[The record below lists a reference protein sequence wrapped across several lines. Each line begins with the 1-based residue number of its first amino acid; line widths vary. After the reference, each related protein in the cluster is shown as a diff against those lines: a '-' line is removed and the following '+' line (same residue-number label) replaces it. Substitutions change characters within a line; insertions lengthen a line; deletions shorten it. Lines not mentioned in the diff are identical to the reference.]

1 MNAMAKIR
9 EEISRL
15 GLILRV
21 VYNDLLVSKYKDQHF
36 WILTAFIPTFAIARL
51 WVRYF
56 PETFVQV
63 NGQHIHHFA
72 YGFIILAVAGY
83 LAITRPKRSTPILAI
98 IFGIGLGLA
107 IDETGMWLHLTN
119 YYYNETSENI
129 IIISTAV
136 LINLVY
142 LRKFWIRLVKE
153 IFNWLRGVS

>member
-1 MNAMAKIR
+1 MGAMAKVKR
-9 EEISRL
+9 EVSKLAHIFKA
-15 GLILRV
+15 
-21 VYNDLLVSKYKDQHF
+21 VYDDVLVSKYKDQHF

-72 YGFIILAVAGY
+72 YGFILLAVAGY
-83 LAITRPKRSTPILAI
+83 LAIVKKGRSTPILAI

-129 IIISTAV
+129 IILTTAV

-142 LRKFWIRLVKE
+142 LRQFWIGLIKE
-153 IFNWLRGVS
+153 ITFWVRSL

>member
-1 MNAMAKIR
+1 MAKIKQ
-9 EEISRL
+9 ETSRL
-15 GLILRV
+15 AHIIKS
-21 VYNDLLVSKYKDQHF
+21 VYDDVLVSKYKDQHF

-51 WVRYF
+51 WVRYL

-72 YGFIILAVAGY
+72 YGFVLLAVSGY
-83 LAITRPKRSTPILAI
+83 LAITRPKRATPFLAI

-107 IDETGMWLHLTN
+107 IDEAGMWLHLTN

-129 IIISTAV
+129 IIITTAV

-142 LRKFWIRLVKE
+142 LRQFWIRLTRE
-153 IFNWLRGVS
+153 FIAWLRGIN